1 MQEKW
6 LIKLSLLILFVP
18 VISFHAEQPKN
29 HMISLYDLEVEAV
42 LSPLMAEYAE
52 LLPITYAY
60 YKNSAQGQTSFSSE
74 ELSNVIS
81 ELSDF
86 IETYS
91 TRSGSLHGDRGSRPD
106 APPLI
111 ANDAVVGKSC
121 CDLTQVIA
129 LLGALKKL
137 LIKIEFE
144 LCEKFEFTW
153 SILDKI
159 DIDINGIFTAID
171 AIQCPTVDLSGI
183 FTALEFGFYDTQTI
197 LCEKFEFTWSA
208 LEKIDIDVNGIYT
221 VLENLTITLSVGEL
235 TINATIDL
243 SGVFTAL
250 EFGFYDTQ
258 TILCEKFE
266 FTWSALEKI
275 DIDVNGIFTALNDI
289 TINATVDV
297 DLSGVFT
304 ALEFGFYDTQTIL
317 CEKFEFTWSA
327 LEKIDIDINGIF
339 TALNDITINATVDV
353 DLSGVFT
360 ALEFGFYDTQT
371 ILCEKFEFTW
381 SALEKIDIDVNGI
394 FTALNDITINAT
406 VDVDLSGVFT
416 ALEFGFYDTQTI
428 LCEKFEFTWSALEK
442 IDIDVNGIFTALNDI
457 TINATVDVDL
467 SGVFTALEFGFYDT
481 QTILCEK
488 FEFTWSILDKID
500 IDVNG
505 IFTAI
510 DAIQCPT
517 VDLSG
522 IFTAL
527 EFGFYDTQTII
538 CEKFEF
544 TWSALEKIDIDI
556 NGIFT
561 ALNDITINASV
572 DVDLSGVFTALE
584 FGFYDT
590 QTILCE
596 KFEFTW
602 SALEKIDIDINGIFT
617 AIDAIQCPTVDL
629 SGIFTALEFGFYD
642 TQTILCEKFE
652 FTWSALEKIDIDING
667 IFTAL
672 NDITINATVDVDL
685 SGVFTALEFGF
696 YDTQTI
702 LCEKF
707 EFTWS
712 ALEKID
718 IDVNGIFTAL
728 NDITINA
735 TVDVDLSGVFTALEF
750 GFYDTQ
756 TILCEKFEFTWSA
769 LEKIDIDINGIFTAI
784 DAIQCPTV
792 DLSGIF
798 TALEFGFYDTQTIIC
813 EKFEQTWTILNALCN
828 GIEGLQ
834 ASIDDLCC
842 EIFDDFE
849 QTMTLLVEIKDD
861 IFETQTILCS
871 KFEQTWTILD
881 AVCNKFEQTW
891 TILACNVSVP
901 ISAATT
907 ISNPGTYCLIND
919 IVGTITI
926 AADSVTLDLNGKSI
940 SGGANGVYSSNHT
953 DITIKNGLIKNATE
967 NGIKFTNV
975 TDISIFS
982 IKLRNNTKGI
992 ALNSVK
998 GGFITESIMLEN
1010 ATGLELVQTS
1020 KVFVKN
1026 CIAQENTIVGFSL
1039 VDSDNNTFKEC
1050 TAMCN
1055 GLSGNDSAYGFISDN
1070 GRSNIFEQCNAQ
1082 GTITTQTTLDFV
1094 AAGFAL
1100 TGSEMCTKIISC
1112 ESFDNTTPTTGFAI
1126 PYGILLTY
1134 TFTVTDLIVTDSVTV
1149 IPAAT
1154 VASVNWSPNGK
1165 FLAIGSFGSPQTRI
1179 YAFDG
1184 INLMQVATAVHGIL
1198 IRSVNW
1204 SPDSKYLAIGG
1215 GFSGGVQVRVYAFSG
1230 VSLTQVASAAPAL
1243 VGSIASVNWSPD
1255 GKYLAVGGTM
1265 SDIFVYAF
1273 DGVSLTQVASEAP
1286 GAIVN
1291 SVNWSPDGKYLAI
1304 GRSSGEILVYAF
1316 DGVNLTQV
1324 ATETLAGS
1332 VNSVNWSPNCKFLAT
1347 GLDSGPELRV
1357 YAFSGVSLTQVAT
1370 GPVGT
1375 PVLSVDWSPDGKF
1388 LITGGSAVRVYAFN
1402 GLVLTQVATAAV
1414 PMGMTVFSVDWSPDG
1429 SYIGLGKDGSPEV
1442 IVYNAFAWEPT
1453 RNIIKNNLLYCNVGN
1468 ECPGGVGISGSSLKN
1483 LIIGNTAYENTANY
1497 EFVTNVY
1504 KDGINNSPSTL
1515 ENVSVPPY

>member
-297 DLSGVFT
+297 DLSGV
-304 ALEFGFYDTQTIL
+304 
-317 CEKFEFTWSA
+317 
-327 LEKIDIDINGIF
+327 
-339 TALNDITINATVDV
+339 
-353 DLSGVFT
+353 
-360 ALEFGFYDTQT
+360 
-371 ILCEKFEFTW
+371 
-381 SALEKIDIDVNGI
+381 
-394 FTALNDITINAT
+394 
-406 VDVDLSGVFT
+406 
-416 ALEFGFYDTQTI
+416 
-428 LCEKFEFTWSALEK
+428 
-442 IDIDVNGIFTALNDI
+442 
-457 TINATVDVDL
+457 
-467 SGVFTALEFGFYDT
+467 
-481 QTILCEK
+481 
-488 FEFTWSILDKID
+488 
-500 IDVNG
+500 
-505 IFTAI
+505 
-510 DAIQCPT
+510 
-517 VDLSG
+517 
-522 IFTAL
+522 
-527 EFGFYDTQTII
+527 
-538 CEKFEF
+538 
-544 TWSALEKIDIDI
+544 
-556 NGIFT
+556 
-561 ALNDITINASV
+561 
-572 DVDLSGVFTALE
+572 
-584 FGFYDT
+584 
-590 QTILCE
+590 
-596 KFEFTW
+596 
-602 SALEKIDIDINGIFT
+602 
-617 AIDAIQCPTVDL
+617 
-629 SGIFTALEFGFYD
+629 FTALEFGFYD